1 MPDFYTFEDK
11 IVCGCDEAGRGC
23 LAGPVVAAAV
33 ILPQNYYHP
42 LLNDSKQVKEG
53 NRNELRLIIE
63 NDALAFGVGI
73 VSHQEIDQ
81 INILKASFLAM
92 HRAIDQLSIS
102 PEWLII
108 DGNKFAKYKNIS
120 HHCVVKGDSKYTQ
133 ISAASI
139 LAKTYRDEYMDK
151 IALEYP
157 QYAWEINKGYPT
169 VQHRE
174 AIKIHGPSPHHRMT
188 FKLLP
193 SEDSI
198 TLFDGL

>member
-1 MPDFYTFEDK
+1 MPEFYTFEDK

-33 ILPQNYYHP
+33 ILPQGYEHP
-42 LLNDSKQVKEG
+42 LLNDSKQVNEG
-53 NRNELRLIIE
+53 NRSQLRSIIE
-63 NDALAFGVGI
+63 QDALAYGVGM

-92 HRAIDQLSIS
+92 HRAIDQLSIM

-108 DGNKFAKYKNIS
+108 DGNKFAKYKNIQ
-120 HHCVVKGDSKYTQ
+120 HQCVVKGDSKYTQ

-139 LAKTYRDEYMDK
+139 LAKTYRDEYMENL
-151 IALEYP
+151 ALEYP
-157 QYAWEINKGYPT
+157 HYSWEINKGYPT
-169 VQHRE
+169 AAHRE
-174 AIKIHGPSPHHRMT
+174 AIRRHGATPFHRMS

-193 SEDSI
+193 PEESP
-198 TLFDGL
+198 TLF